1 MGDVM
6 ATWVEL
12 RVHGVSG
19 TPESE
24 MLESDHVAATG
35 GDASVAHVRRTG
47 PDRTPLPPEDDGRVL
62 EAFHWGRLT
71 SGSRWRALWLLL
83 VPFGVVN
90 ASQFML
96 PAAQGRAGRIAR
108 ALASGVL
115 RVLGVLLTLVFVLS
129 VVIGVVDLLAWQA
142 LGQRADL
149 PLGGGRP
156 EPVVLGLAGTAVVVL
171 LLSRLGTQRTG
182 SAAKDDPFADPGRHQ
197 RTRGPRPG
205 FSSPDFFR
213 GDPDAPVLRRL
224 HVAASLA
231 LLACFGFAAAQD
243 AGSARWST
251 GVLTV
256 AVALVA
262 MLGDAPGTSGTA
274 LDVAGSAWGRV
285 ARWLSLLVL
294 ATSCVLLAA
303 GGITLWRSGPTAA
316 SSGRSLPWVD
326 GATAGLCA
334 AALLALAGL
343 AVTVPALAVSTP
355 EDPATPARLRRL
367 AGGWAGG
374 LAATVG
380 CFLGIGL
387 AAGTTY
393 LAQVALNLVLEA
405 GVEVPTY
412 LQRIAYGW
420 GVAVALGAV
429 AGVLAWARCTA
440 AAGRRRGVVA
450 AMYTPDGADRPRL
463 SDAGLDRVA
472 RAVSAARLKN
482 ALAPVFTGA
491 AVVGWVLSL
500 AAVAEQVRG
509 GCDRAACAPGDLPS
523 PWGWASAVTSDGPWA
538 RGVVGVGSVV
548 LFLVAVTVAV
558 LGSRAFGSAP
568 EGAQWRRRVNVVWD
582 VIAFWPR
589 AAHPFVPAAYSQVA
603 VPALVDRIEWLL
615 SEEGEAEQV
624 VVAAHSQ
631 GSLISLAALRSIAP
645 ELYPRVGLVTFGSQ
659 LRMQF
664 CRVFP
669 AHVGPGV
676 LRWLNDTWGERW
688 VSLFRET
695 DPIAGPVRSWD
706 RTPETGPLRSRRL
719 WDDGPEEDW
728 RDPRTLRRV
737 CGGEWRLLDPVA
749 SDPTDPS
756 APEPPLYGH
765 SRYWADP
772 DWPLAVG
779 VARGVAAARRSMP
792 MPGGGQVTG
801 GRPGSP

>member
-1 MGDVM
+1 M

-24 MLESDHVAATG
+24 MLETDHVAATG
-35 GDASVAHVRRTG
+35 GDGSVAHVRRTG
-47 PDRTPLPPEDDGRVL
+47 PDHTPLPPEDDGRVL

-83 VPFGVVN
+83 VPFGIVN
-90 ASQFML
+90 AAQFML

-108 ALASGVL
+108 ALVGGVL
-115 RVLGVLLTLVFVLS
+115 RVLGLLLTLVFVLS

-171 LLSRLGTQRTG
+171 VLSRLGTDRAG
-182 SAAKDDPFADPGRHQ
+182 PAAPDSPFADPGRHQ

-231 LLACFGFAAAQD
+231 LLACFGFAAA
-243 AGSARWST
+243 GEVGWARWST
-251 GVLTV
+251 GVLAV

-262 MLGDAPGTSGTA
+262 LLGDAPGASRTE

-294 ATSCVLLAA
+294 AASGLLLVA
-303 GGITLWRSGPTAA
+303 GGGTVWRSGPTSAA
-316 SSGRSLPWVD
+316 SGRSLPWAD
-326 GATAGLCA
+326 GTTAGLSA
-334 AALLALAGL
+334 AVLLALACL
-343 AVTVPALAVSTP
+343 AGTVLVLAALTP

-380 CFLGIGL
+380 SFLAIGL
-387 AAGTTY
+387 AAGTAY
-393 LAQVALNLVLEA
+393 LAQVALNAVLAA

-420 GVAVALGAV
+420 GVAVALLAV
-429 AGVLAWARCTA
+429 VGVLAWSRRTPA
-440 AAGRRRGVVA
+440 ARRRRDVVV

-472 RAVSAARLKN
+472 RAVSAARVKN
-482 ALAPVFTGA
+482 ALAPAFVVA
-491 AVVGWVLSL
+491 AVVAWALSL

-509 GCDRAACAPGDLPS
+509 GCDRAACAPGDLPP
-523 PWGWASAVTSDGPWA
+523 PWGWASAVTTDGPWA
-538 RGVVGVGSVV
+538 RGLVGLGSGV
-548 LFLVAVTVAV
+548 LFLFAVAVAV
-558 LGSRAFGSAP
+558 MGSRAFGSAP

-615 SEEGEAEQV
+615 SAEGDAEQV

-631 GSLISLAALRSIAP
+631 GSLIGLAALRSIAP

-664 CRVFP
+664 CRAFP
-669 AHVGPGV
+669 AHVGPDV
-676 LRWLNDTWGERW
+676 LRWLSDTWGERW

-695 DPIAGPVRSWD
+695 DPVAGPVRSWE

-719 WDDGPEEDW
+719 WDEGPEDDW

-749 SDPTDPS
+749 SDPTNQS
-756 APEPPLYGH
+756 APEPPLYAH

-779 VARGVAAARRSMP
+779 VARGAATARRP
-792 MPGGGQVTG
+792 LPLRGAGQVTG
-801 GRPGSP
+801 GRPGPP